1 MATKAEIEKDL
12 NKETKDLDRRYKKAQ
27 IKAAEAGLEATE
39 SFEGGLQAFISGR
52 KGTVDKTTLERIAR
66 LLANEHNETF
76 TKVTDDTDVTT
87 LDDGIYMSEGKII
100 RMTGGV
106 SKQIV

>member
-39 SFEGGLQAFISGR
+39 NFEGGMKAFISAR
-52 KGTVDKTTLERIAR
+52 KGTVDPVTLERIAR
-66 LLANEHNETF
+66 LLANEHNEPF
-76 TKVTDDTDVTT
+76 TKVTEETDVSG
-87 LDDGIYMSEGKII
+87 LEDGIYMSGSKII

-106 SKQIV
+106 SQQIV

>member
-1 MATKAEIEKDL
+1 MK
-12 NKETKDLDRRYKKAQ
+12 
-27 IKAAEAGLEATE
+27 
-39 SFEGGLQAFISGR
+39 AFISAR

-66 LLANEHNETF
+66 LLANEHKETF
-76 TKVTDDTDVTT
+76 TKVTEDTDVTT